1 MDALNAITEIAPPK
15 ILKKSSTKS
24 SKDLQKPAAAV
35 TILPLS
41 NAVGPSQ
48 NPHVL
53 GALECISY
61 KWTGGNSCFF
71 DVGLALWFEAFSR
84 WPSDARSGLL
94 TSLPND
100 SILASV
106 FHHFD
111 RRIKWLSTG
120 AGGLIAGRRELALGQ
135 DVTRHAI
142 FGRLK
147 LYSKSSEYGCAR
159 TWLIQA
165 VAVS

>member
-1 MDALNAITEIAPPK
+1 MDALNATEIVPSKMPA
-15 ILKKSSTKS
+15 KSPTKS
-24 SKDLQKPAAAV
+24 SKVSQKPAAPAAPS
-35 TILPLS
+35 PLL
-41 NAVGPSQ
+41 N
-48 NPHVL
+48 NTKL
-53 GALECISY
+53 TCISY

-84 WPSDARSGLL
+84 WPSDARAGLL

-100 SILASV
+100 SVLASV

-111 RRIKWLSTG
+111 RRIKWISTG

-142 FGRLK
+142 FSRLE
-147 LYSKSSEYGCAR
+147 LYSTSSEYGCAR
-159 TWLIQA
+159 TWLIKS